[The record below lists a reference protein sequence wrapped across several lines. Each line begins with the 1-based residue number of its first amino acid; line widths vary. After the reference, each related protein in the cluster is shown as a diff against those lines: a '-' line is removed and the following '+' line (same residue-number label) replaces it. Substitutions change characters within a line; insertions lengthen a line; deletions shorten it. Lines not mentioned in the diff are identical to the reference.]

1 MIGIDKVL
9 QHFDDTYD
17 EANFNVKEYGL
28 RFITED
34 GRVRTMRAKKKLKAP
49 KQQLRKSTEER
60 GKYKYNLQ
68 RHGNML
74 VEDLD
79 LNEPRTVKPAM
90 FFAFALVTSE
100 APKLKKLTNAHWQP
114 IYH

>member
-17 EANFNVKEYGL
+17 EASFTVKEYGL

-49 KQQLRKSTEER
+49 KQGLIKPTSDR
-60 GKYKYNLQ
+60 GKFKFHMQ
-68 RHGNML
+68 RMGNML

-79 LNEPRTVKPAM
+79 LKSPRTVKPAM
-90 FFAFALVTSE
+90 FSHFKTSNGWE
-100 APKLKKLTNAHWQP
+100 A